1 MSVDAGG
8 ESSKDRSIKKKK
20 GSLGALETTEFSGK
34 E

>member
-8 ESSKDRSIKKKK
+8 ESSKDRSIKKK